1 METGDQ
7 DLGIAGIRAQLAQR
21 ASLAKGI
28 AMSWSEIRQGM
39 DAATALIPPAAGCR
53 FTVRDFGGV
62 PGEEV
67 VFGDAATAGTI
78 LLLHGGGYVMGGPQ
92 THRTLSSRF
101 AKATRA
107 GVVVIDYRLAP
118 EHPFPAALDDA
129 EAAYRALLA
138 EGRPPNR
145 IVIAGDSAGGGL
157 TLALALRLKMLGLPQ
172 PAGLFVISPWTD
184 LLQSSETCVTKAETD
199 PIISKEGL
207 DAMAGAYLGSAAGHD
222 PLTSPARGDF
232 AGIAPI
238 LIHVGAEE
246 VLLGDS
252 IALAAVAGAA
262 GTGVRLEIWPEMI
275 HVWHAFADR
284 LAPARE
290 AIGVASTWIA
300 ERLAGAR

>member
-1 METGDQ
+1 MEANDQ

-28 AMSWSEIRQGM
+28 AMSWPEIRAGM
-39 DAATALIPPAAGCR
+39 DAATALIPPAAGCSS
-53 FTVRDFGGV
+53 TPRDVGGV

-67 VFGDAATAGTI
+67 VFGDAAPAGTI
-78 LLLHGGGYVMGGPQ
+78 LFLHGGGYVMGGPQ

-107 GVVVIDYRLAP
+107 AVVVIDYRLAP

-138 EGRPPNR
+138 EGRTADR

-157 TLALALRLKMLGLPQ
+157 ALALALRLKALGLPQ

-184 LLQSSETCVTKAETD
+184 LLQSSDTCVSKAASD

-207 DAMAGAYLGSAAGHD
+207 DAMAGAYLGGAAGDD
-222 PLTSPARGDF
+222 PLASPVRGDF
-232 AGIAPI
+232 AGIAPM

-252 IALAAVAGAA
+252 IALAGAAGAA
-262 GTGVRLEIWPEMI
+262 GAGVRLEIWPEMI

-284 LAPARE
+284 LAPARD
-290 AIGVASTWIA
+290 AIAVAATWIN
-300 ERLAGAR
+300 ERLAAAR